1 MPIKVVPFAN
11 ALTGATA
18 LFYIVLWGLWFIA
31 PRAFTFVYNSQFGG
45 ADVSS
50 LYPPSMSVGALVATL
65 SVVIVTAWVFGAL
78 WALLYNRLARE
89 SA

>member
-1 MPIKVVPFAN
+1 MPIQVVPFAN

-18 LFYIVLWGLWFIA
+18 LFYIVLWGLWLTA
-31 PRAFTFVYNSQFGG
+31 PKAFSFVYNSQFGG

-50 LYPPSMSVGALVATL
+50 LYPPSMTPGALLATL

-78 WALLYNRLARE
+78 WALLYNRLAR
-89 SA
+89 